1 MVLYFGDPLKTHY
14 NAAPLRQP
22 FSNIN
27 SRLNQLRDVKIYS
40 CWPGAHKWQRS
51 ADMKLFSGGTRSPNQ
66 GSSLRWQFW
75 FFFHFITSVAVFS
88 ITGKKEWHLPFW
100 ACGRSSVV
108 RWLSSGLGTAFRSNS
123 LPPGLLIFWAL
134 ICSSC
139 SPFSSLMGP
148 MHPRC
153 IRLNG
158 WTDSHLARSRGWEK
172 AKVRSEEKKS
182 QTEVK
187 KAPLKMQTWMH
198 SAFLTLL

>member
-88 ITGKKEWHLPFW
+88 ITRKKNGTCHSELVAVPLWYSGYPQ
-100 ACGRSSVV
+100 ASGRLSDPIVFHQV
-108 RWLSSGLGTAFRSNS
+108 CWSSGLWSVPAVLRSPHS
-123 LPPGLLIFWAL
+123 WVQ
-134 ICSSC
+134 
-139 SPFSSLMGP
+139 
-148 MHPRC
+148 C
-153 IRLNG
+153 IPDVSG
-158 WTDSHLARSRGWEK
+158 WMAGQTHIWQGAE
-172 AKVRSEEKKS
+172 AEKK
-182 QTEVK
+182 QKWEVRKKKVKQRWK
-187 KAPLKMQTWMH
+187 KAPLEMQTWMH